1 MSSVKKLRKMFSSC
15 HERETKKKFWVPRR
29 IQTSDVRILPSD
41 ALPLSHEIIFPL
53 SHARDKTKNIS
64 LGAVLLMMGHFSC
77 ECLYIKTNVITATN
91 HTKVKCYKKPLRTQ
105 RQNMLTT
112 WGAGKCHRPIRDW
125 FKFASD
131 WSVSG
136 HKSFSDQSTIIFQF
150 RVLIRRRLPSRLF
163 FLVVQARIFWL
174 QSWNV

>member
-1 MSSVKKLRKMFSSC
+1 MFFVLSWAWDKEKILSAQEDSNLRRADSALWCATTEPRDYFS
-15 HERETKKKFWVPRR
+15 
-29 IQTSDVRILPSD
+29 
-41 ALPLSHEIIFPL
+41 L

-112 WGAGKCHRPIRDW
+112 RGAGKCHRPIRDW

>member
-1 MSSVKKLRKMFSSC
+1 MSVRQRKNSECPGGFKPQTC
-15 HERETKKKFWVPRR
+15 GFCPLIRYHWATRLFFLCPTLVTRR
-29 IQTSDVRILPSD
+29 
-41 ALPLSHEIIFPL
+41 
-53 SHARDKTKNIS
+53 KNIS
-64 LGAVLLMMGHFSC
+64 LVAVLLMMGHFSC

-136 HKSFSDQSTIIFQF
+136 YKSFSDQSTIIFQF
-150 RVLIRRRLPSRLF
+150 RVLIRRRLPSRLI

>member
-1 MSSVKKLRKMFSSC
+1 MFSSC

-29 IQTSDVRILPSD
+29 IRTSDVRILRSD
-41 ALPLSHEIIFPL
+41 ALPLSHETIFPL
-53 SHARDKTKNIS
+53 SHSREKTKNIS
-64 LGAVLLMMGHFSC
+64 LGSVLLMMGHFSC

>member
-1 MSSVKKLRKMFSSC
+1 MFSSC

-41 ALPLSHEIIFPL
+41 ALPLSYETIFPL

-91 HTKVKCYKKPLRTQ
+91 HTKVKYYKKPLRTQ